1 MSEFTRRE
9 FSRREWL
16 AASAGAALAGGLT
29 SARAQAVELSVF
41 GHRVHQ
47 AAATTGAGGDVTA
60 AWREQ
65 SKNTV
70 SWVTLGDVNAI
81 HERLLREATLG
92 SSSIDLAYLLNGRA
106 IPRNLALF
114 EPLDALMKEAPIEDF
129 ADFAPGLVAPLR
141 SKAGLHGVPVRHAIN
156 TIIVNEELFA
166 ERGVDPHFKT
176 FEQMM
181 EAVRKMT
188 FKRAD
193 GSQVVGLA
201 FTPVFAS
208 NFLTLARC
216 LGGDYMTADKQIVA
230 GEAPMVQLLTTLAE
244 LHKAG
249 AMPRNWATLNNEEV
263 TTLMQQGRAA
273 ITVNPYARLASYN
286 DPSKGRYAGK
296 IKPVN
301 PPMAAALV
309 GKKPYAST
317 VEFWSLVIPKNAK
330 NKRVAWDLLRAL
342 STKAAAT
349 SMALNGN
356 GPTRVS
362 SYADPRLKANN
373 PYAKEEATALAG
385 SRIHLPAFDEQAR
398 VHDIFIE
405 ESQAAVLGMKEPMKA
420 MNDATR
426 RARPLVH
433 LSA

>member
-1 MSEFTRRE
+1 MFSSFTHMT
-9 FSRREWL
+9 RREWL
-16 AASAGAALAGGLT
+16 AAGAGAALAGALPA
-29 SARAQAVELSVF
+29 ARAQSVELSVF

-60 AWREQ
+60 AWRE
-65 SKNTV
+65 STKNAV

-81 HERLLREATLG
+81 HERLLREASLG
-92 SSSIDLAYLLNGRA
+92 STSIDLAYLLNGRA

-114 EPLDALMKEAPIEDF
+114 ETLDGFMKEAPIEDF

-141 SKAGLHGVPVRHAIN
+141 SKTGLHGVPVRHAIN

-166 ERGVDPHFKT
+166 ERGVDPNFKT
-176 FEQMM
+176 FEQMT
-181 EAVRKMT
+181 EAMRKMT
-188 FKRAD
+188 YKRTD
-193 GSQVVGLA
+193 GTQVVGMA

-216 LGGDYMTADKQIVA
+216 LGGDYMTSDKQIVA
-230 GEAPMVQLLTTLAE
+230 GEAPMVQLLTMLAD

-249 AMPRNWATLNNEEV
+249 AMPRNWATLNNEEI
-263 TTLMQQGRAA
+263 TTMMQQGRAA
-273 ITVNPYARLASYN
+273 MTVNPYARLASYN
-286 DPSKGRYAGK
+286 DPAKSKFAGK
-296 IKPVN
+296 LKPVN
-301 PPMAAALV
+301 PPMAAALA
-309 GKKPYAST
+309 GKMPYAST
-317 VEFWSLVIPKNAK
+317 VEFWSLVIPKNSSR
-330 NKRVAWDLLRAL
+330 KRVAWDLLRAMSSKA
-342 STKAAAT
+342 STT

-362 SYADPRLKANN
+362 SYADARLRANN
-373 PYAKEEATALAG
+373 SFAKEEAIALAG

-398 VHDIFIE
+398 VHDIFVE
-405 ESQAAVLGMKEPMKA
+405 ESQAAVLGMKEPRQA

-433 LSA
+433 LST